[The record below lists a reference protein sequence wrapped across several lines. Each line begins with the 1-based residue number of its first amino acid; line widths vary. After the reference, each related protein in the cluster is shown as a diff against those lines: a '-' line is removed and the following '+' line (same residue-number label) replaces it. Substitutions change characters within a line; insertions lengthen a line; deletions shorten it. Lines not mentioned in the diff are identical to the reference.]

1 MLLGRKGRQEK
12 KAGEGRVKKEDEQIT
27 LGEERARRT
36 LGGRRKE
43 KALLEVKIWIRS
55 GTSE

>member
-12 KAGEGRVKKEDEQIT
+12 KAGEGRVKIT

-36 LGGRRKE
+36 LGGWRKE
-43 KALLEVKIWIRS
+43 KTLPEVKIWIKS
-55 GTSE
+55 GASE